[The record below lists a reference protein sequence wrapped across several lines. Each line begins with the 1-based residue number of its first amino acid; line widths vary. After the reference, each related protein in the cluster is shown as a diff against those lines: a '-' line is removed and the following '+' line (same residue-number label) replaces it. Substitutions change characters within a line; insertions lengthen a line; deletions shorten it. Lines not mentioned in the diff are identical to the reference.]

1 MTASPVSPEAPVTGS
16 RPMRILFALAC
27 AVLAAASIANF
38 QREAT
43 EREAAEAFVRHFSL
57 DLRRP
62 DEIGAMKY
70 EPAADLAASIA
81 VNASLSDLAG
91 GAAPKGAID
100 TAREAAAARELMVD
114 AVAKRPGWAYH
125 RFLLGRLAYL
135 QAAGQSKE
143 PGPASRES
151 WAVPLRLAAEGAPT
165 RHGPRSA
172 GPICTT
178 GKASHPPSARRV

>member
-91 GAAPKGAID
+91 GAAPRGGGHA
-100 TAREAAAARELMVD
+100 E
-114 AVAKRPGWAYH
+114 
-125 RFLLGRLAYL
+125 
-135 QAAGQSKE
+135 
-143 PGPASRES
+143 ASRSES
-151 WAVPLRLAAEGAPT
+151 EMSRAEENGNRGSTRAILIDPAKSLR
-165 RHGPRSA
+165 
-172 GPICTT
+172 
-178 GKASHPPSARRV
+178 